1 MLITTFFSAFKR
13 HLRFSLSDYHFGLSI
28 ELKDEK
34 SKTSLL
40 KSTMNSLLVALTA
53 ILQSLK
59 TRFNDNLDRNLYL
72 TLCHD
77 DLASGVILGP
87 RNLAFDDIDKIAQ
100 EMLTKIEHVLESHAS
115 LHWNKSLEIFVR
127 VLGKNIAMYVIL
139 NSIFC

>member
-1 MLITTFFSAFKR
+1 M
-13 HLRFSLSDYHFGLSI
+13 SDYHFGLSI

-87 RNLAFDDIDKIAQ
+87 RNLASDDIDKIAQ
-100 EMLTKIEHVLESHAS
+100 EICANLEIPFY
-115 LHWNKSLEIFVR
+115 NITDISLEAETNKTLVADDGLHPSEKMYHRWVVR
-127 VLGKNIAMYVIL
+127 IL
-139 NSIFC
+139 PQVKALLNN

>member
-1 MLITTFFSAFKR
+1 
-13 HLRFSLSDYHFGLSI
+13 
-28 ELKDEK
+28 
-34 SKTSLL
+34 
-40 KSTMNSLLVALTA
+40 MNSLLVALTA

-87 RNLAFDDIDKIAQ
+87 RNLASDDIDKIAQ

-115 LHWNKSLEIFVR
+115 LHWNKSLEIFER
-127 VLGKNIAMYVIL
+127 VLGKNIAVYVIL
-139 NSIFC
+139 NSIFY